1 MKQMPIETLFTFVLD
16 WKGGTY
22 LSQVKAPT
30 LKTAKRK
37 WLTLIPLEIFGTHQ
51 VLSELATQL
60 ATQIDE
66 DEPVL
71 LEGLESVWRTGF
83 MVEEK
88 LALVHVIAT
97 CQLEPS
103 MVN

>member
-1 MKQMPIETLFTFVLD
+1 MKQMPIETLFTLVLD

-37 WLTLIPLEIFGTHQ
+37 WLTSIPLEIFGTHQ
-51 VLSELATQL
+51 VLSEL

-71 LEGLESVWRTGF
+71 LEGLESVWCTGF